1 MFQALKQKSLIVK
14 SAVALVFVL
23 LLVLVA
29 MLLMDERTAPSI
41 SAPVIVE
48 QIPALPAPLS
58 NSDETALQQQLQ
70 GIIAS
75 KKEANCASLKDPRYQ
90 TACHDFFNVKK

>member
-1 MFQALKQKSLIVK
+1 MLEALKEKSLITKIVI
-14 SAVALVFVL
+14 AVALVVL
-23 LLVLVA
+23 LAFVVS
-29 MLLMDERTAPSI
+29 LLMDERTATSI
-41 SAPVIVE
+41 PAPIIVE

-58 NSDETALQQQLQ
+58 NTDETALQQQLQ